1 MALIKWR
8 GKEWDPFRDL
18 LDLEKEFNRFLESS
32 FELLPERVSKE
43 GTWLPSLDIS
53 EDKEN
58 IVIKVD
64 LPGVKQ
70 NDIDISIHGNI
81 LTIKGE
87 RKREEESKDRNYHR
101 IERFFG
107 SFVRSLSLPQY
118 VDTNKVKA
126 SYKDGVLEITIP
138 KTEEA
143 KPKQIKVEVK

>member
-8 GKEWDPFRDL
+8 GKEWDPFREL
-18 LDLEKEFNRFLESS
+18 LDLEREFSRILDTS
-32 FELLPERVSKE
+32 FELLPEKVSKE
-43 GTWLPSLDIS
+43 GTWLPSLDVS
-53 EDKEN
+53 EDKES
-58 IVIKVD
+58 ISVKVD

-70 NDIDISIHGNI
+70 EDIDVSIHGNI

-87 RKREEESKDRNYHR
+87 RKKEAESKDKNYHR
-101 IERFFG
+101 VERFFG
-107 SFVRSLSLPQY
+107 SFVRSLTLPQY
-118 VDTNKVKA
+118 ADTNKVKA